1 MNSVIGPLRVYPPV
15 FSGDH
20 FPSPDDA
27 VCKRVGNLKESG
39 IALQS
44 ELNVNTPK
52 FLAIDFFCGAGGTS
66 RGLIE
71 AGGYVIAGIDKAP
84 ACQETFEKNNVNF
97 DGTEAKYLTLDI
109 FKKDEEY
116 PEGQQR
122 EVIQELDSLL
132 NPLYKRFPDVPMLFS
147 ICAPC
152 QPFTSMARK
161 ALTDERAA
169 ERMRDRGLLGQ
180 TLDYID
186 ELNPEMIL
194 CENVAGIQ
202 NPSYGGVWQHF
213 MKGLKDRGYLVGS
226 DIVDTSKFGI
236 PQTRRRSIMLAVHRN
251 ALTAEFLASFAEG
264 VDPSLKVPERDESAK
279 PMTVREALAHF
290 PPLTAGSS
298 NDNIPNH
305 RCSKLSALNYRR
317 LQAVAPG
324 ELNTAFDGTDLA
336 LDCHVKLRNDPKH
349 KGGFTDVYTR
359 LDPDKPAPTMTTKCF
374 SVSNGR
380 YGHYDPEQVRA
391 ISVREAAALQS
402 FPDDYRFYGDS
413 IAQTARMVGNAVP
426 PKLATYFANFMMGIS
441 RPYGEENP
449 GAAET
454 PEQAAA

>member
-1 MNSVIGPLRVYPPV
+1 M
-15 FSGDH
+15 
-20 FPSPDDA
+20 
-27 VCKRVGNLKESG
+27 K
-39 IALQS
+39 
-44 ELNVNTPK
+44 TPK

-84 ACQETFEKNNVNF
+84 ECRETFEKNNVNF
-97 DGTEAKYLTLDI
+97 DGVHAKYLALDI

-122 EVIQELDSLL
+122 EVIRELDSML
-132 NPLYKRFPDVPMLFS
+132 NPQYERFPNVPMLFS

-161 ALTDERAA
+161 ALTDERTA
-169 ERMRDRGLLGQ
+169 ERIRDRGLLGQ
-180 TLDYID
+180 TLAYID
-186 ELNPEMIL
+186 ELLPEMIL

-213 MKGLKDRGYLVGS
+213 MKALRDRGYLVGS
-226 DIVDTSKFGI
+226 AIVDTSKFGI

-251 ALTAEFLASFAEG
+251 ALTSEFLATFAQGSE
-264 VDPSLKVPERDESAK
+264 PSLKVPERDESAK

-290 PPLTAGSS
+290 PPLTAGTS

-305 RCSKLSALNYRR
+305 RCSGLSDINYRR

-324 ELNTAFDGTDLA
+324 ETNTVFDGTDLA
-336 LDCHVKLRNDPKH
+336 LDCHVKLRADPKH
-349 KGGFTDVYTR
+349 KTGFTDVYTR
-359 LDPDKPAPTMTTKCF
+359 LDPDKPAPTMTTKCI

-380 YGHYDPEQVRA
+380 YGHYDPEQVRG

-402 FPDDYRFYGDS
+402 FPDDFHFYGRS

-426 PKLATYFANFMMGIS
+426 PKLATFFANFMMGMS
-441 RPYGEENP
+441 RPFGEENP
-449 GAAET
+449 IECTFAER
-454 PEQAAA
+454 AAAA